1 MEVGE
6 NGNPGH
12 RALRYVEKDS
22 KKGNESVT
30 HQNLQWV
37 DCIAP
42 RMVPLAQN
50 FRIAICPSVPV
61 RKHLLV

>member
-12 RALRYVEKDS
+12 RALRHVEKGS
-22 KKGNESVT
+22 RKGNESAI
-30 HQNLQWV
+30 HQNPLRV
-37 DCIAP
+37 DCFAQI
-42 RMVPLAQN
+42 MDPLIQN